1 MGYSSDH
8 SVYLASLARLSEML
22 QKLLI
27 SLSQIDMSLVYP
39 PPATLATELAKVLSR
54 VGRGLRYHTRAARE
68 SLDITHSEGDLL
80 RLVDRRPGI
89 RVNDAAAELGI
100 ASNSVSTLVRQLTRA
115 GLLERA
121 ADPLDGRAACLR
133 LTASAAE
140 WVTQLGSAREQ
151 TIERALSSLDEEDR
165 QQLEAAIP
173 AIKRLA
179 KAISNAGGAG
189 Q

>member
-1 MGYSSDH
+1 M
-8 SVYLASLARLSEML
+8 VLNPPASLT
-22 QKLLI
+22 
-27 SLSQIDMSLVYP
+27 V
-39 PPATLATELAKVLSR
+39 ELAKVFSR

-68 SLDITHSEGDLL
+68 ALDITHSEGDLL
-80 RLVDRRPGI
+80 RLVDRRPGL

-140 WVTQLGSAREQ
+140 WVTQLGNAREQ
-151 TIERALSSLDEEDR
+151 TIDRALAAMDDEDR
-165 QQLEAAIP
+165 RQLEAAIP
-173 AIKRLA
+173 ALKHLA
-179 KAISNAGGAG
+179 KAISKSGGGA

>member
-1 MGYSSDH
+1 M
-8 SVYLASLARLSEML
+8 VITPPASLT
-22 QKLLI
+22 
-27 SLSQIDMSLVYP
+27 V
-39 PPATLATELAKVLSR
+39 ELAKVFSR

-68 SLDITHSEGDLL
+68 ALDITHSEGDLL
-80 RLVDRRPGI
+80 RLVDRRPGL

-133 LTASAAE
+133 LTPSAAE
-140 WVTQLGSAREQ
+140 WVTQLGNAREQ
-151 TIERALSSLDEEDR
+151 TIDRALAAMDEEDR
-165 QQLEAAIP
+165 RQLEAAIP
-173 AIKRLA
+173 ALKRLA
-179 KAISNAGGAG
+179 KAISKADGGA

>member
-1 MGYSSDH
+1 
-8 SVYLASLARLSEML
+8 
-22 QKLLI
+22 
-27 SLSQIDMSLVYP
+27 MSLVYTP
-39 PPATLATELAKVLSR
+39 STTLATELAKVLSR

-100 ASNSVSTLVRQLTRA
+100 ASNSVSTLVHKLSRV

-140 WVTQLGSAREQ
+140 WVTQLGNAREQ
-151 TIERALSSLDEEDR
+151 TIERALASLDEEDQ

-173 AIKRLA
+173 AMKRLA
-179 KAISNAGGAG
+179 KAISAAAAGANAGGGA

>member
-1 MGYSSDH
+1 MSM
-8 SVYLASLARLSEML
+8 VLTPPASLT
-22 QKLLI
+22 
-27 SLSQIDMSLVYP
+27 V
-39 PPATLATELAKVLSR
+39 ELAKVFSR

-68 SLDITHSEGDLL
+68 ALEITHSEGDLL
-80 RLVDRRPGI
+80 RLVDRRPGL

-133 LTASAAE
+133 LTSSAAE
-140 WVTQLGSAREQ
+140 WVTQLGNAREQ
-151 TIERALSSLDEEDR
+151 TIDRALSAMDEEDR
-165 QQLEAAIP
+165 RQLEAAIP
-173 AIKRLA
+173 ALKRLA
-179 KAISNAGGAG
+179 KAISKSGGGA